1 MGVKKH
7 KDTHPVIRFL
17 LTESRLNR
25 IQISE
30 KLGISL
36 KGLVAW
42 ENGSVYIAEYMLDDL
57 SAAAGVSLDRIPL
70 HLKKR
75 GEEIRDARIL
85 KRTNTSNG
93 KTASA
98 TSAPQSAPRPAD
110 GEDTRAVKQ
119 EAYLHALNALPDEPD
134 LTKAIKVYGRYVN
147 YEALRPF
154 SGNVS
159 IFDGI
164 YKQTQ
169 KELGAPDIDDLI

>member
-85 KRTNTSNG
+85 KRTTTSNG

-98 TSAPQSAPRPAD
+98 GCDCDHRDPQLLILVGLVVR
-110 GEDTRAVKQ
+110 GLR
-119 EAYLHALNALPDEPD
+119 
-134 LTKAIKVYGRYVN
+134 GR
-147 YEALRPF
+147 
-154 SGNVS
+154 
-159 IFDGI
+159 
-164 YKQTQ
+164 
-169 KELGAPDIDDLI
+169 